1 MDKHERIYPWP
12 YISVHFFKNN
22 PYSLHERAVRRIK
35 KYLTSTSTYMDLPD
49 GNRRLSTRGVFY
61 STNKE
66 KGIGCYIYA
75 KFPSGISQANTNN
88 AENAVSRMG

>member
-1 MDKHERIYPWP
+1 MDVHQCARFSNDPLLVHEC
-12 YISVHFFKNN
+12 
-22 PYSLHERAVRRIK
+22 AVRRIAR
-35 KYLTSTSTYMDLPD
+35 YLAITFTYIDLPD